1 MWQQLL
7 KHREALLG
15 GVIVLM
21 VLAIGRPGAVIYR
34 PRQPGGDV

>member
-21 VLAIGRPGAVIYR
+21 VLAIGSAVIYR